1 MATPL
6 RTIRVPDDLW
16 KAAQAKAKS
25 EGESVTAVIL
35 QQLERWLQ
43 DAA

>member
-16 KAAQAKAKS
+16 HAVQAKAKE
-25 EGESVTAVIL
+25 EGETATGVIL
-35 QQLERWLQ
+35 KQLEEWLVK
-43 DAA
+43 